1 MLKKF
6 QDALAKRYADQYAYE
21 LSHNVP
27 EGRVKAEDAERHALE
42 VALVGTIG
50 AHVHW
55 EPEGAREIA
64 ANIVEDVN
72 FHDLAKAIREF

>member
-1 MLKKF
+1 VLKKF
-6 QDALAKRYADQYAYE
+6 QEALAKRYEGQLKYNYE
-21 LSHNVP
+21 ENIP
-27 EGRVKAEDAERHALE
+27 RGIVKAGDAEKHALE
-42 VALVGTIG
+42 VALVSTIG
-50 AHVHW
+50 EYVHW